1 MKNLILV
8 LLSVLVLGSDKY
20 ELSLKLEK
28 GKTYY
33 LNQESDILIHQ
44 TLEGQ
49 HIDIEMKM
57 DAQYSYVIKEI
68 KKDFYEADCQITT
81 MYYKM
86 KTPYSKMEFDSKN
99 PEVDIFNQAMIEM
112 INKPFHLKLNFD
124 GTIKEM
130 TGIKQIIDD
139 LIEKFNYLPDETL
152 AEIRKLLNDTFGKDA
167 LKGSFELITAI
178 FPNTAVNVNERWKK
192 SIKTN
197 SSMEFTQ
204 DYTYT
209 LNKAKRKYYLLSGE
223 ADISSETKRVSIG
236 DSYATYHLKGKAIS
250 DVKVDRKTGWIMD
263 MDIRQN
269 IKGHYDLEVPG
280 DSKTYKVPVDMKTH
294 TVIRGGK

>member
-192 SIKTN
+192 KHQN
-197 SSMEFTQ
+197 Q
-204 DYTYT
+204 
-209 LNKAKRKYYLLSGE
+209 LKYGVY
-223 ADISSETKRVSIG
+223 
-236 DSYATYHLKGKAIS
+236 
-250 DVKVDRKTGWIMD
+250 
-263 MDIRQN
+263 
-269 IKGHYDLEVPG
+269 PG
-280 DSKTYKVPVDMKTH
+280 LHIYFKQSKKKILPA
-294 TVIRGGK
+294 